1 MIKSISSII
10 QDRYRELM
18 RVSRQWRNLVDLKR
32 AGLAH
37 DPTIN
42 FNNGGLAVFCP
53 SCPQPGINV
62 STDEIRSSVTPYVVL
77 CKHQIMLTLV
87 MI

>member
-1 MIKSISSII
+1 
-10 QDRYRELM
+10 M

-37 DPTIN
+37 DPSLKYKS
-42 FNNGGLAVFCP
+42 GGLAVFCP

-62 STDEIRSSVTPYVVL
+62 SIDEIRSSETPYVIL
-77 CKHQIMLTLV
+77 YECSHMLILFL
-87 MI
+87 IQLGILPQDCC